1 MGNLFSNLRKVTK
14 TVYIGAGMDFNPLLD
29 TSNKS
34 TIFIYIECAPF
45 NTSDLIKYC
54 IKNGFPYENKEWI
67 NEMIKKFTSFDG
79 CKMISHDKSINLI
92 VFEYTDNSGIVKT
105 IKYYYASPFPDI
117 LDINNCHQI
126 YNPSNKKRYAI
137 LADITDYDGLHIA
150 GFTPHSSILQYA
162 SEIIDI
168 SGSTGTV
175 YELENYT
182 EEEIKEDEV
191 YQDNVILYDGI
202 KEMIKSGRI
211 RNWSYLKL
219 KLNDETSDYEYIK
232 TITRKATPENI
243 FKFEKT
249 GLNLGTGL
257 IIREFSGFY
266 LFEYDEIICIDKA
279 PKDNSMNYYMTDVK
293 RLKKSFIDHDC
304 KFIHENIEIDLL
316 VFTKTLKNGKT
327 ITIKYYHSTCFPFDE
342 KENDDKIKKIVEDI
356 SGFNA
361 LICQNYTPH
370 SSIFK
375 YSSRFDLILSSMD
388 YFSNIKEYIR
398 TLVGDYLYNLDNI
411 VMMQYKEND
420 DSSNESDFIFQKNI
434 YEKAFNFFSK

>member
-1 MGNLFSNLRKVTK
+1 MGNLFSSLRKVTK

-34 TIFIYIECAPF
+34 TLFIYVECAPF
-45 NTSDLIKYC
+45 NTSDLVEYC

-117 LDINNCHQI
+117 LDINNCHSV
-126 YNPSNKKRYAI
+126 YNPSIMKLYAI

-249 GLNLGTGL
+249 GLNIGTGL
-257 IIREFSGFY
+257 CIPEFSGFY
-266 LFEYDEIICIDKA
+266 LPEYGEIICIDKA
-279 PKDNSMNYYMTDVK
+279 PKDNSMNYYMTDVET
-293 RLKKSFIDHDC
+293 LKKSFIHHGC
-304 KFIHENIEIDLL
+304 KFIHENVDFDLL
-316 VFTKTLKNGKT
+316 VFTKTVEEGKT
-327 ITIKYYHSTCFPFDE
+327 ITIKYYHSTRFPFDE

-375 YSSRFDLILSSMD
+375 YSSSFDLILSSMD
-388 YFSNIKEYIR
+388 YFRNIKEYVR
-398 TLVGDYLYNLDNI
+398 SLVGDYLYNLENI
-411 VMMQYKEND
+411 VMMQYKED
-420 DSSNESDFIFQKNI
+420 DNSESYIFKKNV
-434 YEKAFNFFSK
+434 YEKAFEFLF